1 MQQRNNA
8 LTGSIA
14 ARLVPALTVSLLAAA
29 SASAATLAVG
39 PGKTYSAPC
48 AAFNAA
54 KDGDTIE
61 IAGNNIYKG
70 DVCGIPRNNLTI
82 RGVNGRPMIDA
93 NGANAMGKGIWVV
106 SGNNI
111 VVENVEMY
119 GARVAD
125 QNGAAL
131 RLEGTGF
138 TLRQSFLHDNENG
151 ILANANTASDILIE
165 YSEFG
170 HNGFGDGYTH
180 NLYIGNVRSLTF
192 RYSYSHDA
200 NAGHN
205 LKSRAQVNTIYN
217 NRFSSTAP
225 GQSGSTASGSPSYEV
240 DLPNAGTSYV
250 IGNVIEQPAANNN
263 PNILAYGEEGAS
275 NPGKDLYV
283 VNNTFLNDSGSGGTF
298 VMIGSGVGTP
308 ALLQNNVF
316 AGVGSVTNQGNATLK
331 TNYSAATPAFVNR
344 ATYDLH
350 PAAGSPMIDAAS
362 VPGTALTGFALA
374 PIAQYQHVASGELR
388 ASATDIGAYAS
399 NGAAATTPP
408 ANTGWTQCANEGG
421 TCSFSGVREV
431 RYGAGTSFVTKTVT
445 GPVACSNAVF
455 GDPAPNVAKSCSVA
469 ADATVWTACANE
481 GGTCTF
487 SGTRAVRYGSGT
499 TFVTKTVTGS
509 TACTNAVFGDPTPN
523 VAKSCSY
530 AADSSATPAPAAET
544 WSTCA
549 GEGGTCTFSGTR
561 DVRFGAG
568 SSFVTRTF
576 TGAVL
581 CSNSVFGDPAYGL
594 VKSCSVSSLT
604 K

>member
-1 MQQRNNA
+1 MQQRNIA
-8 LTGSIA
+8 LPVV
-14 ARLVPALTVSLLAAA
+14 RLVPALLIALIAAG
-29 SASAATLAVG
+29 SASAATLSVG

-70 DVCGIPRNNLTI
+70 DVCGIYRNNLVI

-106 SGNNI
+106 GGNNVTI
-111 VVENVEMY
+111 ENVEMY
-119 GARVAD
+119 GARVPD

-250 IGNVIEQPAANNN
+250 IGNVIEQPAANSN

-298 VMIGSGVGTP
+298 VMIGSGVSTP

-316 AGVGSVTNQGNATLK
+316 AGVGSVTNQGNATLR
-331 TNYSAATPAFVNR
+331 TNYSAAAPAFVNR
-344 ATYDLH
+344 AAFDLH
-350 PAAGSPMIDAAS
+350 PAAGSPMINAAS
-362 VPGTALTGFALA
+362 APGTAPTGFVLA
-374 PIAQYQHVASGELR
+374 PIAQYQHVASGEPR
-388 ASATDIGAYAS
+388 TSVTDIGAYAA
-399 NGAAATTPP
+399 NGAAATPP
-408 ANTGWTQCANEGG
+408 VAPSGWTQCASEGG
-421 TCSFSGVREV
+421 TC
-431 RYGAGTSFVTKTVT
+431 A
-445 GPVACSNAVF
+445 
-455 GDPAPNVAKSCSVA
+455 
-469 ADATVWTACANE
+469 
-481 GGTCTF
+481 F
-487 SGTRAVRYGSGT
+487 SGTREVRYGSGT
-499 TFVTKTVTGS
+499 TFVSKTVTGPV
-509 TACTNAVFGDPTPN
+509 ACTNAVFGDPTPN
-523 VAKSCSY
+523 VAKTCSY
-530 AADSSATPAPAAET
+530 AATAWTQCANEGGTCSFSGTHEVRYGSGTSFVSKTVTGSVACTNAVFGDPTPNVAKTCSYAGDSAAAPAPET

-549 GEGGTCTFSGTR
+549 PEGGTCTFSGTR

-576 TGAVL
+576 TGSVS
-581 CSNSVFGDPAYGL
+581 CSNTVFGDPAYGV

>member
-1 MQQRNNA
+1 MQKSNMVLPHRQNTVGLVHA
-8 LTGSIA
+8 LLI
-14 ARLVPALTVSLLAAA
+14 SLLAAG
-29 SASAATLAVG
+29 SASAATLTVG

-54 KDGDTIE
+54 KDGDIVE
-61 IAGNNIYKG
+61 ISGNNIYKG
-70 DVCGIPRNNLTI
+70 DVCGVSRNNLTI

-106 SGNNI
+106 GGNNVTI
-111 VVENVEMY
+111 ENVEMY
-119 GARVAD
+119 GARVPD

-180 NLYIGNVRSLTF
+180 NLYIGNVKSLTF

-205 LKSRAQVNTIYN
+205 LKSRAQINTIYN
-217 NRFSSTAP
+217 SRFSTTAP
-225 GQSGSTASGSPSYEV
+225 GQSGSTASGSPSYEI
-240 DLPNAGTSYV
+240 DLPNAGTTYI
-250 IGNVIEQPAANNN
+250 IGNVIEQPAANSN
-263 PNILAYGEEGAS
+263 PSILAYGEEGAS

-283 VNNTFLNDSGSGGTF
+283 VNNTFLNDAGGGTF
-298 VMIGSGVGTP
+298 VFVGSGVSTP

-316 AGVGSVTNQGNATLK
+316 AGAGSVTTQANATLR
-331 TNYSAATPAFVNR
+331 TNYTAAAPAFVNR
-344 ATYDLH
+344 AAYDLH
-350 PAAGSPMIDAAS
+350 PAAGSPMISAAS
-362 VPGTALTGFALA
+362 APGNAPTGFTLA
-374 PIAQYQHVASGELR
+374 PIAQYQHVASGEIR
-388 ASATDIGAYAS
+388 SNVADIGAYAS
-399 NGAAATTPP
+399 NGAAATPP
-408 ANTGWTQCANEGG
+408 AVTPGWTQCAVEGA
-421 TCSFSGVREV
+421 TCAFSGTREV
-431 RYGAGTSFVTKTVT
+431 RYGAGTTFVSRTVT
-445 GPVACSNAVF
+445 GSVACTNAVF
-455 GDPAPNVAKSCSVA
+455 GDPIPNVAKTCSYA
-469 ADATVWTACANE
+469 ATAWTPCANE
-481 GGTCTF
+481 GGTCAF
-487 SGTRAVRYGSGT
+487 SGTREVRYGSGT
-499 TFVTKTVTGS
+499 TFVSKTVTGS
-509 TACTNAVFGDPTPN
+509 VACTNAVFGDPTPN
-523 VAKSCSY
+523 VAKTCSY
-530 AADSSATPAPAAET
+530 AADTAAAPAPET

-549 GEGGTCTFSGTR
+549 GEEGICTFSGTR

-581 CSNSVFGDPAYGL
+581 CSNTVFGDPAYGV

>member
-1 MQQRNNA
+1 MQNSNMA
-8 LTGSIA
+8 LPRRQHSVG
-14 ARLVPALTVSLLAAA
+14 LVPALLISLLAAG
-29 SASAATLAVG
+29 SASATTLAVG
-39 PGKTYSAPC
+39 PGKTYAAPC

-54 KDGDTIE
+54 RDGDTVE
-61 IAGNNIYKG
+61 ISGNNIYKG
-70 DVCGIPRNNLTI
+70 DVCGISRSNLTI

-106 SGNNI
+106 SGNN
-111 VVENVEMY
+111 VTVENVEMY
-119 GARVAD
+119 GAHVPD

-217 NRFSSTAP
+217 SRFSSTAP
-225 GQSGSTASGSPSYEV
+225 GQSGSTASGSPSYEI

-250 IGNVIEQPAANNN
+250 IGNVIEQPAANSN
-263 PNILAYGEEGAS
+263 PSLLAYGEEGAS

-298 VMIGSGVGTP
+298 VFVGSGVSTP

-316 AGVGSVTNQGNATLK
+316 AGVGSVTTQGNATLR
-331 TNYSAATPAFVNR
+331 TNYSAAAPAFVNR
-344 ATYDLH
+344 AAYDLH
-350 PAAGSPMIDAAS
+350 PASGSPMINAAS
-362 VPGTALTGFALA
+362 APGNAPTGFTLA
-374 PIAQYQHVASGELR
+374 PIAQYQHVASGETR
-388 ASATDIGAYAS
+388 ANANDIGAYAA
-399 NGAAATTPP
+399 NGAAATPPP
-408 ANTGWTQCANEGG
+408 AATGWTQCASEGG
-421 TCSFSGVREV
+421 TCAFSGARE
-431 RYGAGTSFVTKTVT
+431 
-445 GPVACSNAVF
+445 
-455 GDPAPNVAKSCSVA
+455 
-469 ADATVWTACANE
+469 
-481 GGTCTF
+481 
-487 SGTRAVRYGSGT
+487 VRYGSGT
-499 TFVTKTVTGS
+499 TFVSRTVTGPV
-509 TACTNAVFGDPTPN
+509 ACTNAVFGDPTPN
-523 VAKSCSY
+523 VAKTCSY
-530 AADSSATPAPAAET
+530 AATAWTQCANEGGTCTLSGTHEVRYGSGTTFVSKSVSGSVACTNAVFGDPTPNVAKTCSYAGDSAAAPAPET

-549 GEGGTCTFSGTR
+549 GEEGTCTFSGTR

-581 CSNSVFGDPAYGL
+581 CSNTVFGDPAYGV